1 MSQAGINNTSIVPP
15 TSLTKFTFDDGTH
28 TIVAS
33 NNVNVNNGTGVNI
46 TANPDLSSSFIVNV
60 INDGF
65 PWSDQ
70 AVSFS
75 AAKQNGYFCTAGLTV
90 SLPTA
95 GLVTGSTII
104 IYVDT
109 ASSVVLQ
116 AGAGQQIEIS
126 QTLSTVGGIGP
137 ATATSTS
144 QGNIVTLV
152 YRASDTTWHAISS
165 AGSFNLA

>member
-1 MSQAGINNTSIVPP
+1 MSQIYKSLVSGPVPP
-15 TSLTKFTFDDGTH
+15 AVATSYLLDDGNSAVPVANILKVLGGSGTFTSLG
-28 TIVAS
+28 AS
-33 NNVNVNNGTGVNI
+33 NQIEINVV
-46 TANPDLSSSFIVNV
+46 
-60 INDGF
+60 NDGF

-70 AVSFS
+70 AVSFAAS
-75 AAKQNGYFCTAGLTV
+75 AQNGYFCTAALTV
-90 SLPTA
+90 TMPTA

-116 AGAGQQIEIS
+116 AGSGQQIEIS
-126 QTLSTVGGIGP
+126 QTTSSVAG
-137 ATATSTS
+137 TATNTA

-152 YRASDTTWHAISS
+152 YRSSDTTWHAIST

>member
-1 MSQAGINNTSIVPP
+1 MSQIIKSLLSGPVPP
-15 TSLTKFTFDDGTH
+15 AVPLQFTTDSGIAVPAANNLNVLGGSGVSTSGAGSTLT
-28 TIVAS
+28 I
-33 NNVNVNNGTGVNI
+33 NVV
-46 TANPDLSSSFIVNV
+46 
-60 INDGF
+60 NDGF

-70 AVSFS
+70 AVSF
-75 AAKQNGYFCTAGLTV
+75 AALPQNGYFCTAALTV

-109 ASSVVLQ
+109 AAAVVLQ

-126 QTLSTVGGIGP
+126 QTLSSVAG
-137 ATATSTS
+137 TATSTA

-152 YRASDTTWHAISS
+152 YRTSDLTWHAISS
-165 AGSFNLA
+165 AGSFTLA

>member
-1 MSQAGINNTSIVPP
+1 MSQIYKSSISGPVPP
-15 TSLTKFTFDDGTH
+15 TALTKFTFDDGTH
-28 TIVAS
+28 TFVAS
-33 NNVNVNNGTGVNI
+33 NNVNINNGTGVNI
-46 TANPDLSSSFIVNV
+46 TANPDTSSSFIVNV

-70 AVSFS
+70 AVSFA
-75 AAKQNGYFCTAGLTV
+75 AAKQNGYFCTAALTV
-90 SLPTA
+90 SLPTV
-95 GLVTGSTII
+95 GLVTGSTVI

-109 ASSVVLQ
+109 SSAVVLQ

-126 QTLSTVGGIGP
+126 QTLSSVAG
-137 ATATSTS
+137 TATSTS

-152 YRASDTTWHAISS
+152 YRVSDTTWHAISS